1 MTNEEAKHIVDVA
14 FGIPQAVRRAG
25 EDRTYHEKEIREAKE
40 MAIKALE
47 RTEPQGVFYR
57 GDGYYDGELVYDF
70 AECPECD
77 FEYEES
83 DHIWGL
89 PFCPKCGQALK
100 WEVEDDQR

>member
-1 MTNEEAKHIVDVA
+1 MTREEAI
-14 FGIPQAVRRAG
+14 
-25 EDRTYHEKEIREAKE
+25 EILSRPRSMKNVPDDIMEAHE

-47 RTEPQGVFYR
+47 RTEPQGVFYK

-77 FEYEES
+77 FGYEES
-83 DHIWGL
+83 DYIWGL

-100 WEVEDDQR
+100 WEVEHDQR

>member
-1 MTNEEAKHIVDVA
+1 MTNEEFRDRLDIIITKHEIDDENVT
-14 FGIPQAVRRAG
+14 I
-25 EDRTYHEKEIREAKE
+25 TNEKDYDAIRV
-40 MAIKALE
+40 AIKALE
-47 RTEPQGVFYR
+47 HTEPKEVFYR
-57 GDGYYDGELVYDF
+57 GDGYYDGELVYEF

-100 WEVEDDQR
+100 WEVENDK